1 MKIVK
6 VSDIKSN
13 PINEQ
18 IYNLSGIEEL
28 AASIDEVGLLQ
39 AITVNQSHMVISGH
53 RRLEAIKSLGWD
65 EVSVEVIKTRKETE
79 AALIVHYNKQRE
91 KSCQE
96 ILNEYRVLKDS
107 LSQKS
112 GFVHLNKTSNTSSSQ
127 KNTRKEISQSLGVA
141 DSRLGKMLFIEKH
154 RPDFIRFIDRDTIS
168 LNEAYTAVRRTRED
182 KQPSLAKGTW
192 NSLNENSS
200 DFVFHHKSSKQMDE
214 IQDGSVNLVLT
225 SPPYW
230 NKRLYTT
237 ECSRMSLQGAAV
249 TADKFFADR

>member
-18 IYNLSGIEEL
+18 IYDLSGIEEL

-39 AITVNQSHMVISGH
+39 AITVNQSHTVISGH

-65 EVSVEVIKTRKETE
+65 EVSVELIKTRKDTE

-112 GFVHLNKTSNTSSSQ
+112 GFVHLNKTSDNSSSH

-154 RPDFIRFIDRDTIS
+154 RPDFIRFIDTDTIS

-182 KQPSLAKGTW
+182 KQTSSQPWQKALGT
-192 NSLNENSS
+192 
-200 DFVFHHKSSKQMDE
+200 VSK
-214 IQDGSVNLVLT
+214 IT
-225 SPPYW
+225 
-230 NKRLYTT
+230 
-237 ECSRMSLQGAAV
+237 LQ
-249 TADKFFADR
+249 TLFFIISHQGKWMRFRTVQSILC